1 MKRIWN
7 NGMAL
12 LLVLAMLLPM
22 LGMAQPVMA
31 AEGGTEAV
39 TETDTGTAEAVEQ
52 YGPRMEAAE
61 AADGSQDAETPIATA
76 FTTYAEPQ
84 DDNQAAAAQDAQA
97 GVQETNAAV
106 VVPGRKGMVFSV
118 RKAKRA
124 ASVVEDGYD
133 VSSKWSWS
141 VQWVG
146 EADPYDA
153 GTKADDFALKYQIN
167 FHSDLDTLKPGQVVI
182 RLPAWL
188 YENTDENGRKQ
199 GRRDGKSV
207 LPEQV
212 AVPKGTYVE
221 GEAGTFVESA
231 QSPFNYD
238 YVDNSHGSKDIVFWN
253 YMEIAPGTT
262 TSFQVAYGLQD
273 FVTSY
278 GSSAFIDGTKIKLT
292 PSISIPNWTLTEV
305 TQDEDG
311 NNQEETV
318 HGGSISATG
327 TPLTGQIDMRV
338 QIDRCVISE
347 LSDDNNNN
355 TENTWNKTHLIYT
368 EEQLQKTL
376 GSSFKISEQ
385 YKGENFDDYY
395 FVSWYVYACS
405 QGNQPHVNTISV
417 TSTAT
422 SDDGGVTV
430 QGEVIS
436 GGSVS
441 KTYGSSIYDYSLY
454 TKVYPVVAYPKEGLG
469 MLPRFTLSATATCH
483 PTDGLDADS
492 FKTAS
497 YTLAYVAPT
506 VQIHNVDIGY
516 TGNNTLGNVS
526 TTKTHILYTEK
537 QLKAVLGSNFEL
549 PEKYS
554 GDNFDDYYYVGW
566 YTWAD
571 IYGRQAGDLT
581 LASESYATSS
591 DGKTTVTGEIIDG
604 SPETWT
610 KIGPYKE
617 YSPSADDEYI
627 WCLYSEPRSAFVVI
641 AYPKAGLGADCTFT
655 LRTTGTCHPHY
666 GIGEDTSKTVTA
678 TLKYVDPGYVSWG
691 YAGDIF
697 RPNKYKTRYYNGG
710 FQYDSSPTLEGY
722 LSRLEQSLSRG
733 KDSPLGDF
741 DVSNYTRKY
750 KTTHDTTNLA
760 ATLGQCQYNR
770 GYVESVVSDDAVYA
784 YSANNTDTKVLLDS
798 DDYYFSYVGVKS
810 RTYGYEIT
818 VDPETLDQSGKAAP
832 PTETSPYSRDLTIQA
847 MFGADGENPDTWV
860 DVAVVPF
867 DTSGTLNSDNRYI
880 EYEFTAAD
888 LAREPYRVRAIQ
900 KCTDYELDLRIA
912 VSVTAKWDSPEFARM
927 VGEGGNVIV
936 QNISSQYNLIQAPD
950 GTKTT
955 EGTAVNNTVYT
966 DHTVAKGYS
975 ADLEELTS
983 QIHGGTNAVDTG
995 WDYVKPYRCVATATL
1010 TRLSSVSE
1018 TYQGV
1023 STANNVE
1030 KGSVDLDYTVCGYEG
1045 YSGDGAYTAYC
1056 SEQSGVE
1063 LIPKRREVKIYD
1075 LLPMGVH
1082 YDMTSTPTAGT
1093 LRIYHGSTSLT
1104 TLYGQ
1109 DVSVELTDYVTN
1121 YNRTGRN
1128 MAEFTLMYSGDDAS
1142 YYGKYY
1148 TSSQDKYTMG
1158 FGVKFKAYIKWD
1170 DLESSTIGPNQAAY
1184 IPSDGGALLGDA
1196 YKDDGSADTYGKLFG
1211 SDINGD
1217 GETDIPSVMFSSI
1230 NATASYATAYEAGID
1245 KKVLADADAGGV
1257 PVASTEVG
1265 AGGGYTYYLSIKT
1278 RDATKMSDIT
1288 VFDQIENVDVNHWQ
1302 GIFQGVSYD
1311 EATSRGANV
1320 VVWYNADREAPLP
1333 DNKIASTMVAENVL
1347 TAENGWFTEAD
1358 WNTQG
1363 KPLSD
1368 VKAIA
1373 MQLNGL
1379 ELGEEQILTLKVH
1392 MKAPEQAKFDDQTYA
1407 YGTTWNRSHMLATV
1421 QSTIN
1426 SPGQVRMHDSRDVS
1440 VAVLPE
1446 RPYLYLTKTLKGVPD
1461 GVDASNDIFT
1471 FQVKLYDK
1479 KAKAFIPAADREYW
1493 IVDDVHLDG
1502 DVPEKL
1508 ETGRTDA
1515 DGSVT
1520 FKAGQVV
1527 AFQADYPHQRFEVTE
1542 PEPGIGWK
1550 CAENEIRSF
1559 VDDYGTEASI
1569 TNTWNRLTVMKNMAE
1584 KGTTNDAAQAFD
1596 MVDGKYGFK
1605 LVDGE
1610 YVSNNQ
1616 GKGGTTAMS
1625 TWTAKYDMDSV
1636 SFKYSYSCEDKYDK
1650 FTLTFAGET
1659 IENGVSGVPTEVKTW
1674 SGSLKKGDTI
1684 VMKYTKDGSAD
1695 KNDDQC
1701 KVYDISAST
1710 WVPVD
1715 TEDDTE
1721 FTFELKNA
1729 DDSPVANAPLV
1740 IGAVSGST
1748 DADGRFHLKA
1758 GQTASIAVATGD
1770 YTVTE
1775 VSTAGYEQV
1784 LPVNGEAAHV
1794 TVSTEGSNAVEF
1806 LNVAEDGGYV
1816 FPKTGGTGV
1825 VPICGIGAM
1834 LALCGC
1840 AALVGIRKRKETE
1853 QDG

>member
-39 TETDTGTAEAVEQ
+39 TETDTDVTDTGAAEAAEQ

-61 AADGSQDAETPIATA
+61 AEDGSQEAETPIATA

-84 DDNQAAAAQDAQA
+84 DDNQAVATQDAQA
-97 GVQETNAAV
+97 GVQEANAAV

-141 VQWVG
+141 VAWVG

-153 GTKADDFALKYQIN
+153 GTKTDAFAPKYQIN

-182 RLPAWL
+182 RIPAWL
-188 YENTDENGRKQ
+188 YENTDENGRTQ

-207 LPEQV
+207 LPEQI
-212 AVPKGTYVE
+212 AVPKGTYAE
-221 GEAGTFVESA
+221 GTAGTFTESA

-238 YVDNSHGSKDIVFWN
+238 YVDNGHGSKDIVFWN
-253 YMEIAPGTT
+253 YMDIAPGTT
-262 TSFQVAYGLQD
+262 TSFQVAYGRQG
-273 FVTSY
+273 FMYYSVGTWKVT
-278 GSSAFIDGTKIKLT
+278 FIDGTKIKLT

-305 TQDEDG
+305 TQDENGD
-311 NNQEETV
+311 NQEETV

-327 TPLTGQIDMRV
+327 TPLTGQIDTCV
-338 QIDRCVISE
+338 QISSCTISE
-347 LSDDNNNN
+347 LEGYAHNN
-355 TENTWNKTHLIYT
+355 TENTLKDTHLIYT
-368 EEQLQKTL
+368 EEQLQKIL
-376 GSSFKISEQ
+376 GSEFKIPER
-385 YKGENFDDYY
+385 YRGENFDNYY
-395 FVSWYVYACS
+395 YVLFEVCAGSSGHQAYTNA
-405 QGNQPHVNTISV
+405 ISV
-417 TSTAT
+417 KSTAV
-422 SDDGGVTV
+422 SDDGSVTV
-430 QGEVIS
+430 QGEAIKDGIVS
-436 GGSVS
+436 G
-441 KTYGSSIYDYSLY
+441 TYTDEVYVDPTYA
-454 TKVYPVVAYPKEGLG
+454 YPVIAYPKEGLG

-483 PTDGLDADS
+483 PADGLDPDS
-492 FKTAS
+492 SKTAS

-506 VQIHNVDIGY
+506 VQIHDVVIGQS
-516 TGNNTLGNVS
+516 GSNTLGNVK
-526 TTKTHILYTEK
+526 TDETHILYTEK
-537 QLKAVLGSNFEL
+537 QLKAVLGSGFEL

-566 YTWAD
+566 YTKSN

-591 DGKTTVTGEIIDG
+591 DGETTVTGKIIDG

-610 KIGPYKE
+610 KIGPVLNSYYE
-617 YSPSADDEYI
+617 HHYYSS
-627 WCLYSEPRSAFVVI
+627 LYSDYKYAFVVV
-641 AYPKAGLGADCTFT
+641 AYPKAGLDADCSFT
-655 LRTTGTCHPHY
+655 LSTTGTCHPHY

-678 TLKYVDPGYVSWG
+678 TLKRVEPGYVSWVYEG
-691 YAGDIF
+691 NTFASS
-697 RPNKYKTRYYNGG
+697 KYTTISYNSIYSNSNS
-710 FQYDSSPTLEGY
+710 QTLTGY
-722 LSRLEQSLSRG
+722 LSGLEHNPPREM
-733 KDSPLGDF
+733 DSPLGDF
-741 DVSNYTRKY
+741 NVRNYTRKY
-750 KTTHDTTNLA
+750 AITHNLTSSPS
-760 ATLGQCQYNR
+760 TLGKYKG
-770 GYVESVVSDDAVYA
+770 GYIESVVSDDAVYA
-784 YSANNTDTKVLLDS
+784 YSVKNANTKVLLDS

-810 RTYGYEIT
+810 WTYGYDIT
-818 VDPETLDQSGKAAP
+818 VDPDTLDQSGKTAP
-832 PTETSPYSRDLTIQA
+832 PAEMSSYSRDLTIQA
-847 MFGADGENPDTWV
+847 MFGADGEDPDTWV
-860 DVAVVPF
+860 DVEVLPF
-867 DTSGTLNSDNRYI
+867 DTSGTLESTYRYI
-880 EYEFTAAD
+880 TYEFTDAE

-900 KCTDYELDLRIA
+900 KCTDYKLDLRIA
-912 VSVTAKWDSPEFARM
+912 VTVAAKWDSPEFARM

-950 GTKTT
+950 GTRTA
-955 EGTAVNNTVYT
+955 EGAAANSTVYT

-983 QIHGGTNAVDTG
+983 QIHGGTNVADTG
-995 WDYVKPYRCVATATL
+995 WEYVRPYRHVATSTL

-1018 TYQGV
+1018 TYQDV
-1023 STANNVE
+1023 STSNNTDR
-1030 KGSVDLDYTVCGYEG
+1030 GSVDLDYVVCGYEG
-1045 YSGDGAYTAYC
+1045 YSGSNASVAYDLDV
-1056 SEQSGVE
+1056 SGLE

-1093 LRIYHGSTSLT
+1093 LHNSRSSGSTA
-1104 TLYGQ
+1104 LYGQ

-1128 MAEFTLMYSGDDAS
+1128 MVEFTITYSGDDAS
-1142 YYGKYY
+1142 YYYQYYNSGRSSYDYY
-1148 TSSQDKYTMG
+1148 TTG

-1217 GETDIPSVMFSSI
+1217 GETDIPSVLFSSI
-1230 NATASYATAYEAGID
+1230 NATAVYAAAYEAGID

-1257 PVASTEVG
+1257 PVASTEVD

-1302 GIFQGVSYD
+1302 GVFQGVSYD
-1311 EATSRGANV
+1311 EATNRGADV
-1320 VVWYNADREAPLP
+1320 VVWYNANREAPLP
-1333 DNKIASTMVAENVL
+1333 DNKIASTMVAGNVL
-1347 TAENGWFTEAD
+1347 TAENGWVKASEWTGSTE
-1358 WNTQG
+1358 
-1363 KPLSD
+1363 D
-1368 VKAIA
+1368 VKAVA

-1392 MKAPEQAKFDDQTYA
+1392 MKAPEQEKFDARTCA
-1407 YGTTWNRSHMLATV
+1407 YGTAWNRSHMLATV

-1461 GVDASNDIFT
+1461 GIDASNDIFT

-1493 IVDDVHLDG
+1493 VVEAACLDG
-1502 DVPEKL
+1502 AVPEKL
-1508 ETGRTDA
+1508 EEGRTDTE
-1515 DGSVT
+1515 GNVT

-1527 AFQADYPHQRFEVTE
+1527 ALEADYPHQRFEVIE
-1542 PEPGIGWK
+1542 PDPGIGWR
-1550 CAENEIRSF
+1550 CTENKVTDW

-1569 TNTWNRLTVMKNMAE
+1569 TNIWNRLTVMKNMAE
-1584 KGTTNDAAQAFD
+1584 KDTTNDATQAFD
-1596 MVDGKYGFK
+1596 IVDGTYGFK

-1636 SFKYSYSCEDKYDK
+1636 SFKYSYSSEDKYDK
-1650 FTLTFAGET
+1650 FTLTVAGKK
-1659 IENGVSGVPTEVKTW
+1659 IEDGVSGATTVKTW

-1684 VMKYTKDGSAD
+1684 VMTYTKDSSVD

-1721 FTFELKNA
+1721 FTFELKDA
-1729 DDSPVANAPLV
+1729 DDSPVANASLV
-1740 IGAVSGST
+1740 IGTGSGST

-1775 VSTAGYEQV
+1775 VPTAGYEQV
-1784 LPVNGEAAHV
+1784 SPANGEAAHV
-1794 TVSTEGSNAVEF
+1794 TVPTEGGIAVEF
-1806 LNVAEDGGYV
+1806 LNVAEDDGYV
-1816 FPKTGGTGV
+1816 FPKTGGIGTM
-1825 VPICGIGAM
+1825 PIYGIGVA
-1834 LALCGC
+1834 LALCGYAVL
-1840 AALVGIRKRKETE
+1840 AAIRKRK
-1853 QDG
+1853 DGDA

>member
-1 MKRIWN
+1 
-7 NGMAL
+7 MAL

-22 LGMAQPVMA
+22 FGTVQPVMA

-39 TETDTGTAEAVEQ
+39 TETDTGTAEAAEP

-61 AADGSQDAETPIATA
+61 AADGSQEAETPIATA

-97 GVQETNAAV
+97 GVQEANAAV

-118 RKAKRA
+118 RKARRA

-153 GTKADDFALKYQIN
+153 GTKTDDFALKYQIN

-188 YENTDENGRKQ
+188 YENTDEDGRTQ
-199 GRRDGKSV
+199 GRRDGEPV
-207 LPEQV
+207 LPSQI

-238 YVDNSHGSKDIVFWN
+238 YVDNGHGSKDIVFWN

-262 TSFQVAYGLQD
+262 TSLQVAYGLQD
-273 FVTSY
+273 LLRSTGYHEYSD
-278 GSSAFIDGTKIKLT
+278 FIDGTKIKLT

-327 TPLTGQIDMRV
+327 TPLTGQIDLSV
-338 QIDRCVISE
+338 QIYGCWIHEMTHDS
-347 LSDDNNNN
+347 NNN
-355 TENTWNKTHLIYT
+355 TENTLKDTHLIYT
-368 EEQLQKTL
+368 EEQLQEIL
-376 GSSFKISEQ
+376 GDSFEIPEQ

-395 FVSWYVYACS
+395 FVSWYAYAYS
-405 QGNQPHVNTISV
+405 KGNQRHINTVSV
-417 TSTAT
+417 TSIAT
-422 SDDGGVTV
+422 SDDDSVTV
-430 QGEVIS
+430 QGEVIKD
-436 GGSVS
+436 GSVS
-441 KTYGSSIYDYSLY
+441 KTYHDLY
-454 TKVYPVVAYPKEGLG
+454 INHNNAYYHTNAYPVIAYPKEGLG

-483 PTDGLDADS
+483 PADGLDADS
-492 FKTAS
+492 SKTAS

-506 VQIHNVDIGY
+506 VRIHDVVIGRAS
-516 TGNNTLGNVS
+516 GNTLSNVS
-526 TTKTHILYTEK
+526 TNDTHILYTEK

-566 YTWAD
+566 CTGAN
-571 IYGRQAGDLT
+571 IYGGQAGDLT
-581 LASESYATSS
+581 LASESYATGS
-591 DGKTTVTGEIIDG
+591 DGETTVTGEIIKG
-604 SPETWT
+604 SPATWT
-610 KIGPYKE
+610 KVGPNRDWDAQHQYYY
-617 YSPSADDEYI
+617 YSD
-627 WCLYSEPRSAFVVI
+627 LYSYYKYAFVVV
-641 AYPKAGLGADCTFT
+641 AYPKAGLDDDCTFM
-655 LRTTGTCHPHY
+655 LSTTGTCHPHY
-666 GIGEDTSKTVTA
+666 GIGDDTCKTVVA
-678 TLKYVDPGYVSWG
+678 TLKRVEPGYVSWH
-691 YAGDIF
+691 YAGDNSDSSKYTQ
-697 RPNKYKTRYYNGG
+697 RSLSNKYRYTH
-710 FQYDSSPTLEGY
+710 QTLYGY
-722 LSRLEQSLSRG
+722 LSRLEQNPPR
-733 KDSPLGDF
+733 KMNSPLGDF
-741 DVSNYTRKY
+741 NVRNYTRKY
-750 KTTHDTTNLA
+750 SATHDITSSSP
-760 ATLGQCQYNR
+760 TLGQYKG
-770 GYVESVVSDDAVYA
+770 GYIESMVSDDAVYA
-784 YSANNTDTKVLLDS
+784 YSTNNANTKVLLDS
-798 DDYYFSYVGVKS
+798 DDYYFSYVGVMS
-810 RTYGYEIT
+810 YTYGYKIT
-818 VDPETLDQSGKAAP
+818 VNPETLNQSGGKAP
-832 PTETSPYSRDLTIQA
+832 PAATSPYSRDLTIQA
-847 MFGADGENPDTWV
+847 MFGADGEDPDAWV

-880 EYEFTAAD
+880 EYEFTAAE

-900 KCTDYELDLRIA
+900 KCTDYELDLRIG
-912 VSVTAKWDSPEFARM
+912 VTVEAKWDSPEFTRM
-927 VGEGGNVIV
+927 IGEGGNVIV
-936 QNISSQYNLIQAPD
+936 QNISSQYRLIQAPD
-950 GTKTT
+950 GTRTT
-955 EGTAVNNTVYT
+955 EGAAANSTVYT

-975 ADLEELTS
+975 TDLEELTS
-983 QIHGGTNAVDTG
+983 RIHGGTNAADTG
-995 WDYVKPYRCVATATL
+995 WEYVRPYRYVATSTL
-1010 TRLSSVSE
+1010 TRLESISM
-1018 TYQGV
+1018 TGQTV
-1023 STANNVE
+1023 STANNMDE
-1030 KGSVDLDYTVCGYEG
+1030 GTVDLDYAVGGYEG
-1045 YSGDGAYTAYC
+1045 YFFRNAIVAHELDVAGS
-1056 SEQSGVE
+1056 E

-1075 LLPMGVH
+1075 LLPMGVQ

-1093 LRIYHGSTSLT
+1093 LRSTYYSPNWKN
-1104 TLYGQ
+1104 LYSQ
-1109 DVSVELTDYVTN
+1109 DVSVELTDYIKN
-1121 YNRTGRN
+1121 YNHTGRN
-1128 MAEFTLMYSGDDAS
+1128 MVEFTITYSGDNAS
-1142 YYGKYY
+1142 YYTSLYEFGSTSYY
-1148 TSSQDKYTMG
+1148 YSMG

-1170 DLESSTIGPNQAAY
+1170 DMESSTIGPNQAAY

-1196 YKDDGSADTYGKLFG
+1196 CKDDGSADTYGELFG

-1230 NATASYATAYEAGID
+1230 NATTSYVTAYEAGID

-1257 PVASTEVG
+1257 PVASTEVD

-1333 DNKIASTMVAENVL
+1333 DNKIASTMVAGNVL
-1347 TAENGWFTEAD
+1347 TAANGWFTEAD

-1421 QSTIN
+1421 QSTIG
-1426 SPGQVRMHDSRDVS
+1426 SSGQVRMHDSRDVS

-1446 RPYLYLTKTLKGVPD
+1446 RPYLYLTKTLNGVPE
-1461 GVDASNDIFT
+1461 GVDASDDMFT

-1493 IVDDVHLDG
+1493 VVDAVHLDG

-1508 ETGRTDA
+1508 KTGRTDA
-1515 DGSVT
+1515 EGNVT

-1527 AFQADYPHQRFEVTE
+1527 ALEADYPHQRFEVTE
-1542 PEPGIGWK
+1542 PEPGAGWS
-1550 CAENEIRSF
+1550 CAENEATGW
-1559 VDDYGTEASI
+1559 VDDFGTEASI
-1569 TNTWNRLTVMKNMAE
+1569 TNIWNKLTVMKNMAG
-1584 KGTTNDAAQAFD
+1584 KDTTNDATQAFD
-1596 MVDGKYGFK
+1596 MADGAYGFK

-1610 YVSNNQ
+1610 YVSNNK
-1616 GKGGTTAMS
+1616 GKHSTTATS

-1636 SFKYSYSCEDKYDK
+1636 SFNYSYSSESGCDR
-1650 FTLTFAGET
+1650 FTLIVAGKT
-1659 IENGVSGVPTEVKTW
+1659 IANAVSGATTVKTW
-1674 SGSLKKGDTI
+1674 SGPLKAGDTI
-1684 VMKYTKDGSAD
+1684 VMKYAKDGSVD

-1701 KVYDISAST
+1701 KVYDILVLNQA
-1710 WVPVD
+1710 D

-1721 FTFELKNA
+1721 FTFELKDA
-1729 DDSPVANAPLV
+1729 DGSTVANAPLV
-1740 IGAVSGST
+1740 IGAVPGST
-1748 DADGRFHLKA
+1748 DDNGRFHLKA
-1758 GQTASIAVATGD
+1758 GQTASIAVATGE
-1770 YTVTE
+1770 YTVAE
-1775 VSTAGYEQV
+1775 VPTAGYEQV
-1784 LPVNGEAAHV
+1784 LPANGEAAHV
-1794 TVSTEGSNAVEF
+1794 TVSTEGGNAVEF
-1806 LNVAEDGGYV
+1806 LNAAEDDGYV
-1816 FPKTGGTGV
+1816 FPKTGGSGV
-1825 VPICGIGAM
+1825 MPIYAAGGM

-1840 AALVGIRKRKETE
+1840 AVLLAIRRRK
-1853 QDG
+1853 DGDMD